1 MAAFC
6 SLKKVRG
13 MFAESTNL
21 VENGIDVDPFLKK
34 QGNSRDVVEQDGYAE
49 GSPNLLLLLKRM
61 W

>member
-1 MAAFC
+1 
-6 SLKKVRG
+6 